1 MPLSPA
7 FKGPEKAAL
16 CPPSLPSSLTDYMEV
31 QSSQRTQVSPERG
44 LLLVGRTAPLESL
57 GVWDDREPRMAW
69 MVPTAEKSLAM
80 GHGVRGLALHRAQD
94 TEELELHCYRP
105 FKA

>member
-1 MPLSPA
+1 MGGEAQASWMAELRVWEGA
-7 FKGPEKAAL
+7 GLVA
-16 CPPSLPSSLTDYMEV
+16 
-31 QSSQRTQVSPERG
+31 QRTQVSPERG

-94 TEELELHCYRP
+94 TEEEGAP
-105 FKA
+105 